1 MCHRSGSQM
10 RCKAA
15 LILLLAIL
23 VCHAFSA
30 AHGKFYLR
38 KLSIRRKNIHRVCV
52 LICILSI
59 PSYAAIRQ
67 PDDWHQILRKEC
79 KLSVCHEIGGHKSC
93 FCCLATPDS
102 PCWFKEDEC
111 KKACSQV
118 QLPPSSS
125 AGTNRQIVS

>member
-10 RCKAA
+10 RGKAA
-15 LILLLAIL
+15 LILLFAIL
-23 VCHAFSA
+23 VCHAFSS
-30 AHGKFYLR
+30 AH
-38 KLSIRRKNIHRVCV
+38 
-52 LICILSI
+52 
-59 PSYAAIRQ
+59 AIRQ
-67 PDDWHQILRKEC
+67 PDDWHDILRKEC

-111 KKACSQV
+111 KKVCSQV

-125 AGTNRQIVS
+125 AGTNQIVP